1 VASVILLERRLHSL
15 RSSVAFRLSLFY
27 AGILAIAYFV
37 DCLVDLTRYGVHGL
51 APHIFDELLEIG
63 LGVFIASFM
72 GWLVASRALSGVS
85 ELART
90 AKAISNGVFDS
101 RVPVKG
107 NKDQLDELAATF
119 NSMVERIQMLIKGM
133 KEVTDSIAHDLRSP
147 VTRMRGLAEV
157 TLTTERLN
165 AECEAM
171 AGSVVEECDRLLG
184 MINGIL
190 EISAAESG
198 IVPLHLHKVDV
209 SEIARDACELFQ
221 PAAEDKGITVTVE
234 APGPA
239 CVDGDLQ
246 KLQRVLANLLD
257 NAVKYTES
265 GGQIGISVT
274 KDDGRVIIVMKDT
287 GIGIAESDLSHI
299 FERFYR
305 ADKSRSKPGSGLGLT
320 LAKAFVS
327 AHDGKITVTSR
338 LGEGS
343 TFTVNL
349 PITRLKG

>member
-1 VASVILLERRLHSL
+1 
-15 RSSVAFRLSLFY
+15 
-27 AGILAIAYFV
+27 
-37 DCLVDLTRYGVHGL
+37 
-51 APHIFDELLEIG
+51 
-63 LGVFIASFM
+63 
-72 GWLVASRALSGVS
+72 
-85 ELART
+85 
-90 AKAISNGVFDS
+90 
-101 RVPVKG
+101 
-107 NKDQLDELAATF
+107 
-119 NSMVERIQMLIKGM
+119 MVERIQMLIKGM